1 MKILFQGGW
10 WEGRNPPET
19 RGVIET
25 HCRSLAKYVVEQN
38 HTVVLTS
45 AKDYDK
51 IIADEV
57 SAIVRIQGKNIKD
70 HLMFFLPQ
78 RENVLAKEGRV
89 IRIPEKRW
97 WIEERTYCVQNSDVL
112 LAIGG
117 GKGTLDCVEK
127 ALLSRKPVFV
137 AASVPSDAAFAWKN
151 RPADYKYL
159 IEGDS
164 DALDDVNITPDE
176 FFSHV
181 FSIIRDL
188 SAIVYS
194 RRVFVVHGH
203 DYHLRDTLAD
213 ILKKLEFEPVVLE
226 DQASRSLTVIEKLER
241 DTEKVGFAMIL
252 YSPDDSVRLP
262 EGSEQ
267 GRSRQN
273 VVFEHG
279 LLIGLLGRERTCA
292 IVHGDVEVPSDIR
305 GMIYEEVHDLEGEAV
320 KIAKIL
326 KQAGYAIDASKLL

>member
-1 MKILFQGGW
+1 VKILFQGGW

-19 RGVIET
+19 RSVIET
-25 HCRSLAKYVVEQN
+25 NCRSLAKYVVEQN

-70 HLMFFLPQ
+70 HLMFFLSQ
-78 RENVLAKEGRV
+78 RDVLPKEGRV

-97 WIEERTYCVQNSDVL
+97 WIEERPYCVQNSDVL
-112 LAIGG
+112 IAIGG

-137 AASVPSDAAFAWKN
+137 AASIPSDAAFAWKN
-151 RPADYKYL
+151 RPSDYKYL

-164 DALDDVNITPDE
+164 DVLDDVNIAPDE

-181 FSIIRDL
+181 FSIIHDL

-194 RRVFVVHGH
+194 RRVLVVHGH
-203 DYHLRDTLAD
+203 NYHLRDTLAD
-213 ILKKLEFEPVVLE
+213 LLRKLEFEPVVLQ
-226 DQASRSLTVIEKLER
+226 DQASRSLTIIEKLER
-241 DTEKVGFAMIL
+241 DAEKVGFAMIL
-252 YSPDDSVRLP
+252 YSPDDFVRLP

-292 IVHGDVEVPSDIR
+292 IVHGDVEVPSDIH
-305 GMIYEEVHDLEGEAV
+305 GMIYERVHDLKGEAV

-326 KQAGYAIDASKLL
+326 KQAGYVVDASKLL